1 MTRRGWAVA
10 IFAAWAASL
19 AWLVKREF
27 FRTTGERLAEA
38 ALAVPP
44 GTEFYRVDLGGQQ
57 VGFASSTVDTLGT
70 TLRVTDL
77 LLLDLPV
84 QGRWHHSR
92 VRSIAVVNRALR
104 LETLQADFEGDG
116 GRFGAYAVVSGDSV
130 LTLTLASGSDSQ
142 TARTRLAQPVVVPS
156 LLPVRLAFGGALK
169 PGRTFALRVFDPL
182 ELGERDVQVTIAA
195 ESTLVVPDSAVF
207 DSTAMAWT
215 AAHLDTVRAFKI
227 SQRMQGLTTSA
238 WIDAQ
243 GRTVRA
249 TGPVGLTMERAAY
262 EIAYQ
267 NFRHRDTTRLLRQ
280 GTTPGPG
287 AIVSAT
293 AIAAGASLAATGRD
307 ELRVR
312 LGGIDPSGLELT
324 GGRQRAEH
332 PDPGARD
339 RGRRARSRGRR
350 GAPDALGGDARAQAD
365 RRRRPE
371 RGARARPGTRR
382 LQRADGAVRGA
393 GARRGAPGPAR
404 RRTRG
409 IGGALL
415 LSRVARGVSRGLGR
429 RGPHARSVPGG
440 RGAPAVPRG
449 RGGAGVAGGAGPLR
463 RAIEA
468 RGPMIRLEN
477 LTKLYGSF
485 VAVDDITL
493 RVGRGELFGFL
504 GPNGAGKTTTL
515 RMIAGILRPS
525 AGRILI
531 GDDDVHQSPLAAKQ
545 QLGFIPDRPF
555 VYEKLTGAEFL
566 RFVAGLY
573 GQEGES
579 IERRIAELLE
589 VFELTSWR
597 DELVEAY
604 SHGMRQKLI
613 ISSALI
619 HRPACIVVDEPMVG
633 LDPKAARLL
642 KDIFRQ
648 FVGRGGTVLMSTHT
662 LEVAEAMCDRIAI
675 IQHGK
680 IAACGTMEELRRQTS
695 AGNVSLEELFLRL
708 TGGVQVRE
716 LAEVLG
722 DSR

>member
-293 AIAAGASLAATGRD
+293 AIAAGAEHG
-307 ELRVR
+307 
-312 LGGIDPSGLELT
+312 
-324 GGRQRAEH
+324 AEH

-415 LSRVARGVSRGLGR
+415 LSRVARGVSRGLRR

-493 RVGRGELFGFL
+493 GVGRGELFGFV

-525 AGRILI
+525 AGRVLI

-680 IAACGTMEELRRQTS
+680 VVAAGTVSDVRRDHQ
-695 AGNVSLEELFLRL
+695 AGNASLEELFLKL
-708 TGGVQVRE
+708 TGGAHVRA
-716 LAEVLG
+716 LVEVLG
-722 DSR
+722 G